1 MEEVPFDELDL
12 ILESTENL
20 QDTLLENEPILLD
33 PETLDISESLP
44 SPNYSSSEEVEIHV
58 DETTPSIQLKEKHEI
73 YMELYQAALEK
84 ANRAKEY
91 AIQHFLEAKKIKNT
105 YLFPRLQK

>member
-1 MEEVPFDELDL
+1 MLAALMSLSLVMVACGGDDDAAEETA
-12 ILESTENL
+12 S
-20 QDTLLENEPILLD
+20 
-33 PETLDISESLP
+33 SS
-44 SPNYSSSEEVEIHV
+44 SSSEEVEIHV
-58 DETTPSIQLKEKHEI
+58 DENTPSIQLKEKHEI

-105 YLFPRLQK
+105 YLLPTLQK